1 MPASPSDS
9 RVFASLFNS
18 PAMAEIFSDE
28 GFVRR
33 LLEVEGSLARVQGRL
48 GVIPAGAA
56 EQIASEAGTLVV
68 DFDELRSGTERA
80 GFPVIELVR
89 QLRGHVGNDAADY
102 VHWGGTTQDVM
113 DTALVLQIRAAL
125 AILEPGL
132 KTLIQ
137 SLVRLADKHR
147 HTLMAGRTHS
157 QQALPIS
164 FGLKAAGWLAPLI
177 RHWERLSQLKPRA
190 LVLQFGGAAGTLA
203 PLGKAGIPVRNALA
217 AELEL
222 GIPPMP
228 WHTQRDA
235 LAELASWLSLLTGS
249 LAKMAQDVILL
260 AQSEIAE
267 AREGSEGTRG
277 GSSAMPQKNNPVVS
291 EFILVAH
298 RTNASLLS
306 SMHQALAQEHE
317 RGTYGQ
323 MEWLA
328 LPQMFALTGS
338 ALEKAAWLGENLS
351 VDADRMRANVAA
363 SQGLMLA
370 EAVSYALA
378 PFIGLAAAKK
388 MVAEAARRASADERH
403 LLDILRE
410 QSQAPLDWESL
421 REEANYLGASE
432 IFIDEVVRSAAQI
445 RNRPSI

>member
-9 RVFASLFNS
+9 RVFAPLFNS
-18 PAMAEIFSDE
+18 AAMAEIFSDDH
-28 GFVRR
+28 FVRC
-33 LLEVEGSLARVQGRL
+33 LLEVEGSLARVQGQL
-48 GVIPAGAA
+48 GVIPVEAA
-56 EQIASEAGTLVV
+56 EQIAFQAGTLAV
-68 DFDELRSGTERA
+68 DFDQLRSGTERA

-89 QLRGHVGNDAADY
+89 QLRAHVGNDTADY
-102 VHWGGTTQDVM
+102 VHWGTTTQDVM
-113 DTALVLQIRAAL
+113 DTALVIQIRAAI
-125 AILEPGL
+125 AILETEL

-137 SLVRLADKHR
+137 SLARLADQYR

-157 QQALPIS
+157 QHALPIP
-164 FGLKAAGWLAPLI
+164 FGLKVSGWLAPLI
-177 RHWERLSQLKPRA
+177 RQCERLSQLKPRV

-203 PLGKAGIPVRNALA
+203 ALGEGGIPVRNALS
-217 AELEL
+217 AELKL
-222 GIPPMP
+222 GTPLMP

-235 LAELASWLSLLTGS
+235 LAELANWMSLLTGS

-260 AQSEIAE
+260 AQSETAE
-267 AREGSEGTRG
+267 AREGSDVARG
-277 GSSAMPQKNNPVVS
+277 SSSAMPQKSNPVVS
-291 EFILVAH
+291 EFVLVAH

-306 SMHQALAQEHE
+306 SMHQALPQEHE

-338 ALEKAAWLGENLS
+338 ALEKAIWLGKNIV

-363 SQGLMLA
+363 SKGLLLA

-378 PFIGLAAAKK
+378 PHIGLAAAKK
-388 MVAEAARRASADERH
+388 TVSEAARQAAADGRH
-403 LLDILRE
+403 LFDIIRE
-410 QSQAPLDWESL
+410 QSQVPLDWESL

-432 IFIDEVVRSAAQI
+432 TFIDAVIQSAAQI
-445 RNRPSI
+445 

>member
-1 MPASPSDS
+1 
-9 RVFASLFNS
+9 
-18 PAMAEIFSDE
+18 
-28 GFVRR
+28 
-33 LLEVEGSLARVQGRL
+33 
-48 GVIPAGAA
+48 
-56 EQIASEAGTLVV
+56 
-68 DFDELRSGTERA
+68 
-80 GFPVIELVR
+80 
-89 QLRGHVGNDAADY
+89 
-102 VHWGGTTQDVM
+102 M
-113 DTALVLQIRAAL
+113 DTALVLQIRAAI

-132 KTLIQ
+132 KTSIQ
-137 SLVRLADKHR
+137 SLARLADQHR

-157 QQALPIS
+157 QQALPIPL
-164 FGLKAAGWLAPLI
+164 GLKVAGWLAPLI
-177 RHWERLSQLKPRA
+177 RHCERLSQLKPRL

-203 PLGKAGIPVRNALA
+203 ALGQAGIPVRNALA

-222 GIPPMP
+222 GIPLMP

-235 LAELASWLSLLTGS
+235 LAELANWLSLLTGS
-249 LAKMAQDVILL
+249 LGKMAQDVILL

-267 AREGSEGTRG
+267 ARESSDVARG
-277 GSSAMPQKNNPVVS
+277 GSSAMPQKGNPVVS

-306 SMHQALAQEHE
+306 SMHQALVQEHE

-338 ALEKAAWLGENLS
+338 ALEKAAWLSENLV
-351 VDADRMRANVAA
+351 VDADRMRTNVAA

-370 EAVSYALA
+370 EAVTYALA
-378 PFIGLAAAKK
+378 PYIGSAAAKQT
-388 MVAEAARRASADERH
+388 VSEAARRAAADGRH

-410 QSQAPLDWESL
+410 QSQVPLDWASL

-432 IFIDEVVRSAAQI
+432 IFIDAVIQSAAQI
-445 RNRPSI
+445 

>member
-1 MPASPSDS
+1 
-9 RVFASLFNS
+9 
-18 PAMAEIFSDE
+18 MAEIFSDE
-28 GFVRR
+28 QFVRC
-33 LLEVEGSLARVQGRL
+33 LLEVEGSLARVQGQL

-56 EQIASEAGTLVV
+56 EQIASQAGTLSV
-68 DFDELRSGTERA
+68 DFDDSIRHRTGA
-80 GFPVIELVR
+80 C
-89 QLRGHVGNDAADY
+89 GNDQRITWA
-102 VHWGGTTQDVM
+102 TTQDVM
-113 DTALVLQIRAAL
+113 DTALVLQIRAAI

-137 SLVRLADKHR
+137 SLARLADQHR

-157 QQALPIS
+157 QQALPIP
-164 FGLKAAGWLAPLI
+164 FGLKVAGWLAPLI
-177 RHWERLSQLKPRA
+177 RHCERLSQLKPRV

-203 PLGKAGIPVRNALA
+203 ALGEAGIPIRRALS

-222 GIPPMP
+222 GLPPMP

-235 LAELASWLSLLTGS
+235 LAELASWLSLTTGS

-267 AREGSEGTRG
+267 ARESSDVARG
-277 GSSAMPQKNNPVVS
+277 GSSAMPQKSNPIVS

-306 SMHQALAQEHE
+306 AMHHALMQEHE

-338 ALEKAAWLGENLS
+338 ALEKAVWLSENLV

-370 EAVSYALA
+370 EVVSYALR
-378 PFIGLAAAKK
+378 PYIGSAAAKK
-388 MVAEAARRASADERH
+388 MVSEAAQQAAAEGRH

-410 QSQAPLDWESL
+410 QSKAPLDWESL

-432 IFIDEVVRSAAQI
+432 TFIDEVIQSAAQI
-445 RNRPSI
+445 

>member
-9 RVFASLFNS
+9 RVFAPLFNS
-18 PAMAEIFSDE
+18 SAMAEIFSDE
-28 GFVRR
+28 KFVRS
-33 LLEVEGSLARVQGRL
+33 LLEVEGSLARVQGQL

-56 EQIASEAGTLVV
+56 EQIASQAGTLSV
-68 DFDELRSGTERA
+68 DFDQLRSGTEQA

-89 QLRGHVGNDAADY
+89 QLRAHVGNDTADY
-102 VHWGGTTQDVM
+102 VHWGATTQDMM
-113 DTALVLQIRAAL
+113 DTALVLQIRASI

-132 KTLIQ
+132 KTIIQ
-137 SLVRLADKHR
+137 SLAHLADQHR

-157 QQALPIS
+157 QQALPIP
-164 FGLKAAGWLAPLI
+164 FGLKVAGWLAPLI
-177 RHWERLSQLKPRA
+177 RHCERLSQLKPRV

-203 PLGKAGIPVRNALA
+203 ALGKEAIPVRNALST
-217 AELEL
+217 ELEL
-222 GIPPMP
+222 GTPLMP

-235 LAELASWLSLLTGS
+235 LAELANWLSLLTGS

-267 AREGSEGTRG
+267 ARESSDVARG
-277 GSSAMPQKNNPVVS
+277 GSSAVPQKSNPVVS

-298 RTNASLLS
+298 RTNAALLS

-338 ALEKAAWLGENLS
+338 ALGKAAWLGENLI
-351 VDADRMRANVAA
+351 VDADRMRANIAA

-370 EAVSYALA
+370 EAFSYALA
-378 PFIGLAAAKK
+378 PYIGFAAAKK
-388 MVAEAARRASADERH
+388 TVSEAARQAAADGRH
-403 LLDILRE
+403 LVDIIRE
-410 QSQAPLDWESL
+410 QSQVSLDWESL

-432 IFIDEVVRSAAQI
+432 TFIDVVIQSAAQI
-445 RNRPSI
+445 

>member
-9 RVFASLFNS
+9 RVFAPLFNS
-18 PAMAEIFSDE
+18 PAMTEIFSDE
-28 GFVRR
+28 AFVRR
-33 LLEVEGSLARVQGRL
+33 LLEVEGTLARVQGKL
-48 GVIPAGAA
+48 GVIPADAA
-56 EQIASEAGTLVV
+56 EQIAAQAGTLSV
-68 DFDELRSGTERA
+68 DFDRLRAGTERA

-89 QLRGHVGNDAADY
+89 QLREHVGNDAAAY
-102 VHWGGTTQDVM
+102 VHWGGTTHDVM
-113 DTALVLQIRAAL
+113 DTALILQIRAAI
-125 AILEPGL
+125 AVLEPDL

-137 SLVRLADKHR
+137 SLARLADQHR
-147 HTLMAGRTHS
+147 QTLMAGRTHS
-157 QQALPIS
+157 QQALPIP
-164 FGLKAAGWLAPLI
+164 FGLKVAGWLAPLI
-177 RHWERLSQLKPRA
+177 RHCERLSQLKPRV

-203 PLGKAGIPVRNALA
+203 ALGKPAVPVRNALSD
-217 AELEL
+217 ELEL

-228 WHTQRDA
+228 WHTQRDT
-235 LAELASWLSLLTGS
+235 LAELANWLSLLTGA

-267 AREGSEGTRG
+267 ARESSEIARG
-277 GSSAMPQKNNPVVS
+277 GSSAMPQKSNPVVS

-306 SMHQALAQEHE
+306 SMHQALPQEHE

-338 ALEKAAWLGENLS
+338 ALEKAAWLAGNLI
-351 VDADRMRANVAA
+351 VDKDQMRANVAA

-370 EAVSYALA
+370 EAVTYALM
-378 PFIGLAAAKK
+378 PYIGLAAAKK
-388 MVAEAARRASADERH
+388 MISEAARRAAADGRH

-421 REEANYLGASE
+421 RDEANYFGASE
-432 IFIDEVVRSAAQI
+432 TFIDEVIQSAAHI
-445 RNRPSI
+445 

>member
-1 MPASPSDS
+1 M
-9 RVFASLFNS
+9 V
-18 PAMAEIFSDE
+18 
-28 GFVRR
+28 
-33 LLEVEGSLARVQGRL
+33 
-48 GVIPAGAA
+48 
-56 EQIASEAGTLVV
+56 
-68 DFDELRSGTERA
+68 
-80 GFPVIELVR
+80 ELVR
-89 QLRGHVGNDAADY
+89 QLRAYVGNDTADY

-113 DTALVLQIRAAL
+113 DTALILQIRAAL

-137 SLVRLADKHR
+137 SLARLADQHR

-157 QQALPIS
+157 QQALPIP
-164 FGLKAAGWLAPLI
+164 FGLKVAGWLAPLI
-177 RHWERLSQLKPRA
+177 RHCERLSQLKPRL

-203 PLGKAGIPVRNALA
+203 ALGKEGIPVRNALA

-222 GIPPMP
+222 GVPPMP

-235 LAELASWLSLLTGS
+235 LAELASWLCLLTGS
-249 LAKMAQDVILL
+249 LGKMAQDVILL

-267 AREGSEGTRG
+267 ARESSDLRRG

-306 SMHQALAQEHE
+306 AMHQALVQEHE

-338 ALEKAAWLGENLS
+338 ALEKAAGLGENLV
-351 VDADRMRANVAA
+351 VDTARMRANVAA
-363 SQGLMLA
+363 SQGVMLA

-378 PFIGLAAAKK
+378 PYIGFTAAKK
-388 MVAEAARRASADERH
+388 AVSEAARQAAADGRH
-403 LLDILRE
+403 LLDIIRE
-410 QSQAPLDWESL
+410 QSQAPLDWQSL

-432 IFIDEVVRSAAQI
+432 TFIDEVIQSAAQI
-445 RNRPSI
+445 

>member
-1 MPASPSDS
+1 
-9 RVFASLFNS
+9 
-18 PAMAEIFSDE
+18 MAEIFSDE
-28 GFVRR
+28 QFVRR
-33 LLEVEGSLARVQGRL
+33 LLEVEAALARVQGQL
-48 GVIPAGAA
+48 GVIPAEAA
-56 EQIASEAGTLVV
+56 EQIASQAGRLSV
-68 DFDELRSGTERA
+68 DFDQLRSGTERA
-80 GFPVIELVR
+80 GFPVIELLR
-89 QLRGHVGNDAADY
+89 QLRSHMGNDTADY

-113 DTALVLQIRAAL
+113 DTALVLQIGGAI

-137 SLVRLADKHR
+137 SLARLADQHR

-157 QQALPIS
+157 QQALPIP
-164 FGLKAAGWLAPLI
+164 FGLKVAGWFAPLI
-177 RHWERLSQLKPRA
+177 RHYERLSQLKPRV

-203 PLGKAGIPVRNALA
+203 ALGKAGIPVRNALA

-235 LAELASWLSLLTGS
+235 LAELANWLSLLTGS

-260 AQSEIAE
+260 AQSEVAE
-267 AREGSEGTRG
+267 ARESSDVTRG
-277 GSSAMPQKNNPVVS
+277 GSSAMPQKNNPVMS

-306 SMHQALAQEHE
+306 SMHQALVQEQE

-338 ALEKAAWLGENLS
+338 ALEKAAWLGENLV

-363 SQGLMLA
+363 SGGLMLA

-378 PFIGLAAAKK
+378 PYIGFAAAKK
-388 MVAEAARRASADERH
+388 RVSEAARRAADDGRH

-410 QSQAPLDWESL
+410 QSQAPLDWEFL

-432 IFIDEVVRSAAQI
+432 IFIDEVIQCASQI
-445 RNRPSI
+445 

>member
-9 RVFASLFNS
+9 RIFAPLFNS
-18 PAMAEIFSDE
+18 SAMAEIFSDE
-28 GFVRR
+28 HFVRC
-33 LLEVEGSLARVQGRL
+33 LLEVEGSLARVQGQL
-48 GVIPAGAA
+48 GVIPAEAA
-56 EQIASEAGTLVV
+56 EQIASQAGTLSV
-68 DFDELRSGTERA
+68 DFDGLRSGTEQA

-89 QLRGHVGNDAADY
+89 QLRAHVGNDTADY
-102 VHWGGTTQDVM
+102 VHWGATTQDVM
-113 DTALVLQIRAAL
+113 DTALVLQIRAAI

-137 SLVRLADKHR
+137 SLAPLADQHR

-157 QQALPIS
+157 QQALPIP
-164 FGLKAAGWLAPLI
+164 FGLKVAGWLAPLI
-177 RHWERLSQLKPRA
+177 RHCERLSQLKPRV

-203 PLGKAGIPVRNALA
+203 ALGKAGIPVRNALT

-222 GIPPMP
+222 GIPLMP
-228 WHTQRDA
+228 WHTQRDT
-235 LAELASWLSLLTGS
+235 LAELANWLSLLTGS
-249 LAKMAQDVILL
+249 LAKMAQDLILL

-267 AREGSEGTRG
+267 ARESSDVARG
-277 GSSAMPQKNNPVVS
+277 GSSAMPHKSNPVVS

-306 SMHQALAQEHE
+306 SMHQALVQEHE

-338 ALEKAAWLGENLS
+338 ALEKAAWLGQNLV
-351 VDADRMRANVAA
+351 VDAGRMRANVAA

-370 EAVSYALA
+370 EAFSYALA
-378 PFIGLAAAKK
+378 PHIGLAAAKK
-388 MVAEAARRASADERH
+388 TVSEAARRAAADGRH
-403 LLDILRE
+403 LLDIIRE
-410 QSQAPLDWESL
+410 QSHVLLDWESL
-421 REEANYLGASE
+421 GEEANYLGASE
-432 IFIDEVVRSAAQI
+432 AFIDQVIQAAAQV
-445 RNRPSI
+445 

>member
-9 RVFASLFNS
+9 RIFSPLFNS

-28 GFVRR
+28 QFVRC
-33 LLEVEGSLARVQGRL
+33 LLKVEGSLARVQGQL

-56 EQIASEAGTLVV
+56 EQIASKVGTLSV
-68 DFDELRSGTERA
+68 DFDRLRSGTEQA

-89 QLRGHVGNDAADY
+89 QLKAHVGNDFADY
-102 VHWGGTTQDVM
+102 IHWGTTTQDVM
-113 DTALVLQIRAAL
+113 DTALVLQIRAAI
-125 AILEPGL
+125 AILESGL

-137 SLVRLADKHR
+137 SLARLADQHR

-157 QQALPIS
+157 QQALPIP
-164 FGLKAAGWLAPLI
+164 FGLKVAGWLAPLI
-177 RHWERLSQLKPRA
+177 RHCERLSQLKPRV
-190 LVLQFGGAAGTLA
+190 LILQFGGAAGTLA
-203 PLGKAGIPVRNALA
+203 ALGKDGIPVRNSLSV
-217 AELEL
+217 ELEL
-222 GIPPMP
+222 GIPSMP
-228 WHTQRDA
+228 WHTQRDS
-235 LAELASWLSLLTGS
+235 LAELANWLSLLTGS

-260 AQSEIAE
+260 SQSEIAE
-267 AREGSEGTRG
+267 VRESSDVARG
-277 GSSAMPQKNNPVVS
+277 GSSAMPQKSNPVVS

-306 SMHQALAQEHE
+306 SLHQALPQEHE

-338 ALEKAAWLGENLS
+338 AMEKAAWLGENLI

-378 PFIGLAAAKK
+378 PHIGFAAAKK
-388 MVAEAARRASADERH
+388 MVSDSIRQAVTDGRH
-403 LLDILRE
+403 LLDIIRE
-410 QSQAPLDWESL
+410 QSQAMLDWESL
-421 REEANYLGASE
+421 QDEGNYLGASE
-432 IFIDEVVRSAAQI
+432 TFIDAVLKSASQI
-445 RNRPSI
+445 

>member
-9 RVFASLFNS
+9 RVFAPLFNS
-18 PAMAEIFSDE
+18 SAMAEIFSDE
-28 GFVRR
+28 QFVRC
-33 LLEVEGSLARVQGRL
+33 LLEVEGSLARVQGQL
-48 GVIPAGAA
+48 GVIPAEAA
-56 EQIASEAGTLVV
+56 EQIASQAGTLSV
-68 DFDELRSGTERA
+68 DFDQLRSGTERA

-89 QLRGHVGNDAADY
+89 QLRAHVGNDTADY
-102 VHWGGTTQDVM
+102 VHWGATTQDVM
-113 DTALVLQIRAAL
+113 DTALVLQIRAAI

-137 SLVRLADKHR
+137 SLARFADQHR

-157 QQALPIS
+157 QQALPIP
-164 FGLKAAGWLAPLI
+164 FGLKVAGWLAPLI
-177 RHWERLSQLKPRA
+177 RHCERLSQLKPRV

-203 PLGKAGIPVRNALA
+203 ALGKAGIPVRNALST
-217 AELEL
+217 ELEL
-222 GIPPMP
+222 GIPLMP

-235 LAELASWLSLLTGS
+235 LAELANWLSLLTGS

-267 AREGSEGTRG
+267 ARESSDVARG
-277 GSSAMPQKNNPVVS
+277 GSSAMPQKSNPVVS

-306 SMHQALAQEHE
+306 SMHQALVQEHE

-338 ALEKAAWLGENLS
+338 ALEKAGWLGENLV

-378 PFIGLAAAKK
+378 PYIGVTAAKK
-388 MVAEAARRASADERH
+388 TVSEAARRAAADGRH

-410 QSQAPLDWESL
+410 QSQIPLDWESL

-432 IFIDEVVRSAAQI
+432 TFIDQVIQSAAQI
-445 RNRPSI
+445 

>member
-9 RVFASLFNS
+9 RVFAPLFNS
-18 PAMAEIFSDE
+18 SAMAEIFSDE
-28 GFVRR
+28 QFVRCM
-33 LLEVEGSLARVQGRL
+33 LEVEGSLARVQGQL

-56 EQIASEAGTLVV
+56 EQIASQAGTLSV
-68 DFDELRSGTERA
+68 DFDQLRSGTERA

-89 QLRGHVGNDAADY
+89 QLRAHVGNDTADY
-102 VHWGGTTQDVM
+102 VHWGATTQDVM

-137 SLVRLADKHR
+137 SLARLADQHR

-157 QQALPIS
+157 QQALPIP
-164 FGLKAAGWLAPLI
+164 FGLKVAGWLAPLI
-177 RHWERLSQLKPRA
+177 RHCERLSQLKPRVI
-190 LVLQFGGAAGTLA
+190 VLQFGGAAGTLA
-203 PLGKAGIPVRNALA
+203 ALGKAGIPVRNALS

-235 LAELASWLSLLTGS
+235 LAELANWLSLLTGT

-267 AREGSEGTRG
+267 ARESSDVARG
-277 GSSAMPQKNNPVVS
+277 GSSAILQKSNPVVS

-338 ALEKAAWLGENLS
+338 ALGKAAWLGENLV

-378 PFIGLAAAKK
+378 PYIGLAVAKK
-388 MVAEAARRASADERH
+388 TVSEAARRAAADGRR
-403 LLDILRE
+403 LLDIIRE
-410 QSQAPLDWESL
+410 QSRVPLDWESL

-432 IFIDEVVRSAAQI
+432 TFIDEVIQSAAQI
-445 RNRPSI
+445 

>member
-9 RVFASLFNS
+9 RVFAPLFNS
-18 PAMAEIFSDE
+18 SAMAEIFSDE
-28 GFVRR
+28 QFVRC
-33 LLEVEGSLARVQGRL
+33 LLEVEGSLARVQGQL

-56 EQIASEAGTLVV
+56 EHIASQVATLSV
-68 DFDELRSGTERA
+68 DFDQLRSGTEQA

-89 QLRGHVGNDAADY
+89 QLRAHMGNDTADY
-102 VHWGGTTQDVM
+102 VHWGATTQDVM
-113 DTALVLQIRAAL
+113 DTALVLQIRAAI
-125 AILEPGL
+125 AILEPEL

-137 SLVRLADKHR
+137 SLARLADQHR

-157 QQALPIS
+157 QQALPIP
-164 FGLKAAGWLAPLI
+164 FGLKVAGWLAPLI
-177 RHWERLSQLKPRA
+177 RHCERLSQLKPRL
-190 LVLQFGGAAGTLA
+190 LVVQFGGAAGTLA
-203 PLGKAGIPVRNALA
+203 ALGKAGIPVRNALS

-222 GIPPMP
+222 GIPLMP
-228 WHTQRDA
+228 WHSQRDA
-235 LAELASWLSLLTGS
+235 LAELANWLSLLTGS

-267 AREGSEGTRG
+267 ARESSDVTRG
-277 GSSAMPQKNNPVVS
+277 GSSAMPQKSNPVVS

-306 SMHQALAQEHE
+306 SMHQALVQEHE

-338 ALEKAAWLGENLS
+338 ALEKAAWLGENLV

-363 SQGLMLA
+363 SGGLMLA
-370 EAVSYALA
+370 EAVTYALA
-378 PFIGLAAAKK
+378 PYIGFAAAKK
-388 MVAEAARRASADERH
+388 TVSEAAGRAAADGRR
-403 LLDILRE
+403 LLDIIRE
-410 QSQAPLDWESL
+410 QSQVPLDWESL
-421 REEANYLGASE
+421 REEENYLGASE
-432 IFIDEVVRSAAQI
+432 TFIDEVIQSAAQI
-445 RNRPSI
+445 

>member
-9 RVFASLFNS
+9 RVFAQLFNS
-18 PAMAEIFSDE
+18 SVMAEIFSDK

-33 LLEVEGSLARVQGRL
+33 LLDVEGSLARVQGQL
-48 GVIPAGAA
+48 GLIPAEAA
-56 EQIASEAGTLVV
+56 EQIASQAGTLPV
-68 DFDELRSGTERA
+68 DFDQLRSGTERA

-89 QLRGHVGNDAADY
+89 QLRAHVGNDSADY
-102 VHWGGTTQDVM
+102 VHWGATTQDVM
-113 DTALVLQIRAAL
+113 DTALVLQIRAAI

-137 SLVRLADKHR
+137 SLARLADGHR

-164 FGLKAAGWLAPLI
+164 FGLKVAGWLAPLI
-177 RHWERLSQLKPRA
+177 RHCERLSQLKPRL

-203 PLGKAGIPVRNALA
+203 ALGKVGIPVRNALS

-222 GIPPMP
+222 GIPLMP

-235 LAELASWLSLLTGS
+235 LAELANWLSLLTGA

-267 AREGSEGTRG
+267 VRESSDAARG
-277 GSSAMPQKNNPVVS
+277 GSSAMPQKSNPVVS

-306 SMHQALAQEHE
+306 SMHQALVQEHE

-338 ALEKAAWLGENLS
+338 ALEKAAWLGENLV

-378 PFIGLAAAKK
+378 PYIGFAEAKK
-388 MVAEAARRASADERH
+388 TVSEAARRAAADGRH

-410 QSQAPLDWESL
+410 QSQVPLDWESL
-421 REEANYLGASE
+421 GEEANYLGASE
-432 IFIDEVVRSAAQI
+432 AFIDEVIQSAAQT
-445 RNRPSI
+445 

>member
-1 MPASPSDS
+1 MPVSPSDS
-9 RVFASLFNS
+9 RIFAPLFNS
-18 PAMAEIFSDE
+18 SAMSEIFSDE
-28 GFVRR
+28 QFVRC
-33 LLEVEGSLARVQGRL
+33 LLEVEGSLARVQGQL
-48 GVIPAGAA
+48 SVIPAGAA
-56 EQIASEAGTLVV
+56 EQIASQAATLSV
-68 DFDELRSGTERA
+68 DFDQLRSGTERA

-89 QLRGHVGNDAADY
+89 QLRAHVGNDTADY
-102 VHWGGTTQDVM
+102 VHWGATTQDVM
-113 DTALVLQIRAAL
+113 DTALVLQIRAAI

-137 SLVRLADKHR
+137 SLARLADQHR

-157 QQALPIS
+157 QQALPIP
-164 FGLKAAGWLAPLI
+164 FGLKVAGWLAPLI
-177 RHWERLSQLKPRA
+177 RHCERLSQLKPRV

-203 PLGKAGIPVRNALA
+203 ALGKEGIPVRNALS

-228 WHTQRDA
+228 WHTQRDT

-267 AREGSEGTRG
+267 VRESGDVARG
-277 GSSAMPQKNNPVVS
+277 GSSAMPQKSNPVVS

-338 ALEKAAWLGENLS
+338 ALEKSAWLGENLV
-351 VDADRMRANVAA
+351 VDADRMRANIAA

-370 EAVSYALA
+370 EAISYALA
-378 PFIGLAAAKK
+378 PYMGFAAAKK
-388 MVAEAARRASADERH
+388 TVSEAARRAAADGRR
-403 LLDILRE
+403 LLDIIRE
-410 QSQAPLDWESL
+410 QSQVPLDWESL

-432 IFIDEVVRSAAQI
+432 TFIDEVIQSAAQI
-445 RNRPSI
+445 

>member
-9 RVFASLFNS
+9 RVFAPLFNS
-18 PAMAEIFSDE
+18 SAMAEIFSDE
-28 GFVRR
+28 QFVRR
-33 LLEVEGSLARVQGRL
+33 LLEVEGSLARVQGQL
-48 GVIPAGAA
+48 SVIPAGAA
-56 EQIASEAGTLVV
+56 EQIASRAGTLSV
-68 DFDELRSGTERA
+68 DLDQLRSGTERA

-89 QLRGHVGNDAADY
+89 QLRAHVGNDTADY
-102 VHWGGTTQDVM
+102 VHWGATTQDAM
-113 DTALVLQIRAAL
+113 DTALVLQIRAAI

-137 SLVRLADKHR
+137 SLARLADQHR

-157 QQALPIS
+157 QQALPIP
-164 FGLKAAGWLAPLI
+164 FGLKVAGWLAPLI
-177 RHWERLSQLKPRA
+177 RHCERLSQLKPRV

-203 PLGKAGIPVRNALA
+203 ALGKAGIPVRNALS

-222 GIPPMP
+222 GIPLMP

-235 LAELASWLSLLTGS
+235 LAELANWLSLLTGS

-267 AREGSEGTRG
+267 ARESSDVARG
-277 GSSAMPQKNNPVVS
+277 GSSAMPQKSNPVVS

-306 SMHQALAQEHE
+306 SMHQALVQEHE

-338 ALEKAAWLGENLS
+338 ALEKAAWLGENLV

-378 PFIGLAAAKK
+378 PYIGFTAAKK
-388 MVAEAARRASADERH
+388 TVSEAARQAAADGRH
-403 LLDILRE
+403 LLDIIRE
-410 QSQAPLDWESL
+410 QSQVPLDWESL

-432 IFIDEVVRSAAQI
+432 TFIDEVIQSAAQI
-445 RNRPSI
+445 

>member
-9 RVFASLFNS
+9 RIFAPLFNS
-18 PAMAEIFSDE
+18 PAIAEIFSDE

-33 LLEVEGSLARVQGRL
+33 LLEVEGALARVQGQL
-48 GVIPAGAA
+48 GVIPVGAA
-56 EQIASEAGTLVV
+56 EQIASQAGRLSV
-68 DFDELRSGTERA
+68 DFDGLRSGTERA
-80 GFPVIELVR
+80 GLPVIELVL
-89 QLRGHVGNDAADY
+89 QLRAHLENDAADY
-102 VHWGGTTQDVM
+102 VHWGATTQDVM

-137 SLVRLADKHR
+137 PLAHLADGHR

-157 QQALPIS
+157 QQALPIP
-164 FGLKAAGWLAPLI
+164 FGLKVAGWLAPLI
-177 RHWERLSQLKPRA
+177 RHCERLSQLKPRL

-203 PLGKAGIPVRNALA
+203 ALGKDGIPVRNALA
-217 AELEL
+217 AELDL
-222 GIPPMP
+222 GILPMP

-235 LAELASWLSLLTGS
+235 LAELANWLSLLTGS
-249 LAKMAQDVILL
+249 LGKMAQDVILL

-267 AREGSEGTRG
+267 ARESSDVARG
-277 GSSAMPQKNNPVVS
+277 GSSAMPQKSNPVVS

-298 RTNASLLS
+298 RMNASLLS
-306 SMHQALAQEHE
+306 SMHQALPQEHE

-338 ALEKAAWLGENLS
+338 ALEKATWLAENLV
-351 VDADRMRANVAA
+351 VDAERMRTNVAA
-363 SQGLMLA
+363 SRGLMLA

-378 PFIGLAAAKK
+378 PHIGFAAAKK
-388 MVAEAARRASADERH
+388 MVSEAARRATADGRH
-403 LLDILRE
+403 MLDILRE
-410 QSQAPLDWESL
+410 QSEAPIDWESL
-421 REEANYLGASE
+421 RKEANYLGASE
-432 IFIDEVVRSAAQI
+432 TFIDEVIQSAAQI
-445 RNRPSI
+445 

>member
-9 RVFASLFNS
+9 RIFGPLFNS
-18 PAMAEIFSDE
+18 SAMAEIFSDE
-28 GFVRR
+28 QFVRR
-33 LLEVEGSLARVQGRL
+33 LLEVEGSLARVQGQL

-56 EQIASEAGTLVV
+56 VQIASQAGTLSV
-68 DFDELRSGTERA
+68 DFDQLRSGTEQA

-89 QLRGHVGNDAADY
+89 QLRAHVGNDTADY
-102 VHWGGTTQDVM
+102 VHWGATTQDVM
-113 DTALVLQIRAAL
+113 DTALVLQIRAAIT
-125 AILEPGL
+125 ILEPEL

-137 SLVRLADKHR
+137 SLARLANQHR

-157 QQALPIS
+157 QQALPIP
-164 FGLKAAGWLAPLI
+164 FGLKVAGWLAPFI
-177 RHWERLSQLKPRA
+177 RHCERLSQLKPRV

-203 PLGKAGIPVRNALA
+203 ALGKAGIPVRNALS

-222 GIPPMP
+222 GIPLMP
-228 WHTQRDA
+228 WHTQRDG
-235 LAELASWLSLLTGS
+235 LAELANWLSLLTGS

-267 AREGSEGTRG
+267 ALESSDVRRG
-277 GSSAMPQKNNPVVS
+277 GSSAMPQKSNPVVS

-306 SMHQALAQEHE
+306 SMHQALPQEHE
-317 RGTYGQ
+317 RGTYGR

-338 ALEKAAWLGENLS
+338 ALEKAAWLGENLV

-370 EAVSYALA
+370 EAVTYALA
-378 PFIGLAAAKK
+378 PYMGIAAAKNT
-388 MVAEAARRASADERH
+388 VSEAARRAAADRRH
-403 LLDILRE
+403 LLDIIRE
-410 QSQAPLDWESL
+410 QSQVPLDWESL

-432 IFIDEVVRSAAQI
+432 TFIDEVLQYAAQI
-445 RNRPSI
+445 

>member
-1 MPASPSDS
+1 
-9 RVFASLFNS
+9 
-18 PAMAEIFSDE
+18 
-28 GFVRR
+28 
-33 LLEVEGSLARVQGRL
+33 
-48 GVIPAGAA
+48 
-56 EQIASEAGTLVV
+56 V
-68 DFDELRSGTERA
+68 DFDGLRSGTEQA

-89 QLRGHVGNDAADY
+89 QLQTHVGNGTAEY
-102 VHWGGTTQDVM
+102 VHWSATTQDVM
-113 DTALVLQIRAAL
+113 DTALVLQIRAAI

-137 SLVRLADKHR
+137 SLARLADQHR

-157 QQALPIS
+157 QQALPIP
-164 FGLKAAGWLAPLI
+164 FGLKVAGWLAPLI
-177 RHWERLSQLKPRA
+177 RHYERLSQLKPRL

-203 PLGKAGIPVRNALA
+203 ALGKAGIPVRNALA
-217 AELEL
+217 SELEL
-222 GIPPMP
+222 GIPLMP

-235 LAELASWLSLLTGS
+235 LAELANWLSLLTGS
-249 LAKMAQDVILL
+249 LGKMAQDVILL

-267 AREGSEGTRG
+267 ARESNDVAR
-277 GSSAMPQKNNPVVS
+277 GSSSSMPQKRNPIVS

-306 SMHQALAQEHE
+306 SMHQALVQEHE

-338 ALEKAAWLGENLS
+338 ALEKAAWLSENLI
-351 VDADRMRANVAA
+351 VDADRMRANIIA

-370 EAVSYALA
+370 EAISYALA
-378 PFIGLAAAKK
+378 PYVGFAAAKK
-388 MVAEAARRASADERH
+388 TVSDAVRRAAVEGRH

-410 QSQAPLDWESL
+410 QSPIPLDWESL
-421 REEANYLGASE
+421 REEANYLGVSE
-432 IFIDEVVRSAAQI
+432 IFIDDVIQSAAQT
-445 RNRPSI
+445 S

>member
-9 RVFASLFNS
+9 RVFAPLFNS
-18 PAMAEIFSDE
+18 SAMAEIFSDE
-28 GFVRR
+28 QFVRC
-33 LLEVEGSLARVQGRL
+33 LLEVEGSLARVQGQL
-48 GVIPAGAA
+48 GVIPAEAA
-56 EQIASEAGTLVV
+56 EQIASQAGTLSV
-68 DFDELRSGTERA
+68 DFDQLRSGTERA

-89 QLRGHVGNDAADY
+89 QLRAHVGNDTADY
-102 VHWGGTTQDVM
+102 VHWGATTQDVM
-113 DTALVLQIRAAL
+113 DTALVLQIRAAI

-137 SLVRLADKHR
+137 SLARLADQHR

-157 QQALPIS
+157 QQALPIP
-164 FGLKAAGWLAPLI
+164 FGLKVAGWLAPLI
-177 RHWERLSQLKPRA
+177 RHCERLSQLKPRV

-203 PLGKAGIPVRNALA
+203 ALGKAGIPVRNALS

-222 GIPPMP
+222 GIPLMP

-235 LAELASWLSLLTGS
+235 LAELANWLSLLTGS

-267 AREGSEGTRG
+267 ARESSDVARG
-277 GSSAMPQKNNPVVS
+277 GSSAMPQKSNPVVS

-306 SMHQALAQEHE
+306 SMHQALVQEHE

-338 ALEKAAWLGENLS
+338 ALEKAAWLGENLV

-378 PFIGLAAAKK
+378 PYIGFAAAKK
-388 MVAEAARRASADERH
+388 TVSEAARRAAADGRH

-410 QSQAPLDWESL
+410 QSQIPLDWESL

-432 IFIDEVVRSAAQI
+432 TFIDQVIQSAAQI
-445 RNRPSI
+445 

>member
-9 RVFASLFNS
+9 RVFAPLFNS

-28 GFVRR
+28 QFVRR
-33 LLEVEGSLARVQGRL
+33 LLEVEGTLARVQGQL
-48 GVIPAGAA
+48 GVIPAEAA
-56 EQIASEAGTLVV
+56 EQIASQAGTLSV
-68 DFDELRSGTERA
+68 DFDQLRSGTERA

-89 QLRGHVGNDAADY
+89 QLREHVENGTADY
-102 VHWGGTTQDVM
+102 VHWGATTQDVM
-113 DTALVLQIRAAL
+113 DTALVLQIRAAI
-125 AILEPGL
+125 ASLEPEL
-132 KTLIQ
+132 RNLIQ
-137 SLVRLADKHR
+137 SLARIADQHR

-157 QQALPIS
+157 QQALPIP
-164 FGLKAAGWLAPLI
+164 FGLKVAAWLAPLI
-177 RHWERLSQLKPRA
+177 RDCERLSQLKPRV

-203 PLGKAGIPVRNALA
+203 ALGKAGITVRNALSV
-217 AELEL
+217 ELEL
-222 GIPPMP
+222 GLPPMP
-228 WHTQRDA
+228 WHTQRDS
-235 LAELASWLSLLTGS
+235 LAELANWLSLLSGS
-249 LAKMAQDVILL
+249 LAKMAQDLILL

-267 AREGSEGTRG
+267 AHESSDVARG
-277 GSSAMPQKNNPVVS
+277 GSSAMPQKSNPVVS

-306 SMHQALAQEHE
+306 SMHQALVQEHE

-338 ALEKAAWLGENLS
+338 ALEKAAWLSENLV
-351 VDADRMRANVAA
+351 VDADRMRANIAA

-378 PFIGLAAAKK
+378 PHIGFAVAKK
-388 MVAEAARRASADERH
+388 AVSEAAQRAATEGRH
-403 LLDILRE
+403 LLDIIRE
-410 QSQAPLDWESL
+410 QSQVPLDWESL

-432 IFIDEVVRSAAQI
+432 TFIDEVIQSAAQI
-445 RNRPSI
+445 

>member
-9 RVFASLFNS
+9 RIFAPLFNS
-18 PAMAEIFSDE
+18 SAMAEIFSDE
-28 GFVRR
+28 QFVRR
-33 LLEVEGSLARVQGRL
+33 LLDVEGSLARVQGQL
-48 GVIPAGAA
+48 GVIPAEAA
-56 EQIASEAGTLVV
+56 EQIASQAGTLSV
-68 DFDELRSGTERA
+68 DFDRLRAGTEQV

-89 QLRGHVGNDAADY
+89 QLRAHVGNDTADY

-113 DTALVLQIRAAL
+113 DTALVLQIRAAI
-125 AILEPGL
+125 AILEPEL

-137 SLVRLADKHR
+137 SLAHLADHHR
-147 HTLMAGRTHS
+147 HTIMAGRTHS
-157 QQALPIS
+157 QQALPIP
-164 FGLKAAGWLAPLI
+164 FGLKVAGWLAPLV
-177 RHWERLSQLKPRA
+177 RHCERLSQLKPRL

-203 PLGKAGIPVRNALA
+203 ALGKAGIPVRNALA

-267 AREGSEGTRG
+267 ARESNDMARG
-277 GSSAMPQKNNPVVS
+277 GSSAMPQKSNPVVS

-298 RTNASLLS
+298 RTNVSLLS
-306 SMHQALAQEHE
+306 SMHQALVQEHE

-338 ALEKAAWLGENLS
+338 ALEKAAWLGENLM

-370 EAVSYALA
+370 EAVTYALGSY
-378 PFIGLAAAKK
+378 IGFAAAKK
-388 MVAEAARRASADERH
+388 TISEAARRAAADGRH

-410 QSQAPLDWESL
+410 QSQVPLDWESL
-421 REEANYLGASE
+421 REEANYLGTSE
-432 IFIDEVVRSAAQI
+432 TFIDAVIQSAAQI
-445 RNRPSI
+445 

>member
-9 RVFASLFNS
+9 RIFGPLFNS
-18 PAMAEIFSDE
+18 TAMAEIFSDE
-28 GFVRR
+28 GFVRS
-33 LLEVEGSLARVQGRL
+33 LLDVEGALARVQGQL
-48 GVIPAGAA
+48 GVIPAETA
-56 EQIASEAGTLVV
+56 EQIASQAGTLSV
-68 DFDELRSGTERA
+68 DFDQLRSGTERT

-89 QLRGHVGNDAADY
+89 QLRAHVGNDSADY
-102 VHWGGTTQDVM
+102 VHWGTTTQDVM

-125 AILEPGL
+125 AILEPEL

-137 SLVRLADKHR
+137 SLARLADQHR

-157 QQALPIS
+157 QQGLPIP
-164 FGLKAAGWLAPLI
+164 FGLKVAGWLAPLI
-177 RHWERLSQLKPRA
+177 RHCERLSQLKPRI

-203 PLGKAGIPVRNALA
+203 ALGKEGIPVRNALS
-217 AELEL
+217 AELEV
-222 GIPPMP
+222 GIPLLP

-235 LAELASWLSLLTGS
+235 LAELANWLSLVTGA

-267 AREGSEGTRG
+267 ARESSDLARG
-277 GSSAMPQKNNPVVS
+277 GSSAMPQKSNPVVS

-306 SMHQALAQEHE
+306 SMHQALVQEHE

-338 ALEKAAWLGENLS
+338 ALEKSAWLGENL
-351 VDADRMRANVAA
+351 VVHADRMRANVAA
-363 SQGLMLA
+363 SEGLMLA

-378 PFIGLAAAKK
+378 PYMGFGTAKKAVSEAAQRAAA
-388 MVAEAARRASADERH
+388 DGRH

-410 QSQAPLDWESL
+410 QIQAPLDWESL
-421 REEANYLGASE
+421 REEANYLGVSE
-432 IFIDEVVRSAAQI
+432 TFIDEVIQSAAQI
-445 RNRPSI
+445 

>member
-9 RVFASLFNS
+9 RVFAPLFNS

-28 GFVRR
+28 QFVRC
-33 LLEVEGSLARVQGRL
+33 LLDVEGSLARVQGQL
-48 GVIPAGAA
+48 GVIPAEAA
-56 EQIASEAGTLVV
+56 EQIASQAGTLSV
-68 DFDELRSGTERA
+68 DFDALRSGTERA

-89 QLRGHVGNDAADY
+89 QLRAQVGNNTADY

-113 DTALVLQIRAAL
+113 DTALVLQIRAAI
-125 AILEPGL
+125 AILEPKL

-137 SLVRLADKHR
+137 SLARLADQHR
-147 HTLMAGRTHS
+147 NTLMAGRTHS

-164 FGLKAAGWLAPLI
+164 FGLKVAGWLAPLI
-177 RHWERLSQLKPRA
+177 RHCERLSQVKPRL

-203 PLGKAGIPVRNALA
+203 ALGKAGVPVRNALA
-217 AELEL
+217 AQLEL
-222 GIPPMP
+222 GLPPMP

-260 AQSEIAE
+260 TQSEIAE
-267 AREGSEGTRG
+267 ARESSDVRHG
-277 GSSAMPQKNNPVVS
+277 GSSAMPQKSNPVVS
-291 EFILVAH
+291 ELILVAH

-306 SMHQALAQEHE
+306 SMHQALVQEHE

-338 ALEKAAWLGENLS
+338 ALEKAAWLGENLV
-351 VDADRMRANVAA
+351 VDANRMRANVAA
-363 SQGLMLA
+363 SGGLMLA
-370 EAVSYALA
+370 EAVTYALA
-378 PFIGLAAAKK
+378 SYIGFAAAKK
-388 MVAEAARRASADERH
+388 TVAEAARRAADDGRH

-410 QSQAPLDWESL
+410 QSQDPLDWESL
-421 REEANYLGASE
+421 RAEANYLGVSE
-432 IFIDEVVRSAAQI
+432 TFIDAVIQSAAQI
-445 RNRPSI
+445 